1 MYSVLIV
8 DDEQPVIESISF
20 MLQKY
25 RPELEIAGT
34 GMSGREAIEIAE
46 ATKPDIILID
56 VKMPGIDG
64 LEALREIKRRS
75 PNILPI
81 LTTAY
86 ERFDIAQTA
95 FELGVRD
102 YILKPFSRKKLIDAV
117 DAAVESLDQRLDG
130 RGESLKHIELYH
142 TLSSSI
148 ETLLFVAVK
157 LNSEVNAFIPY
168 LKSSLSF
175 KTSRGCVGILK
186 WRGSRSMTSTGSSS
200 AGIHEDLSADPI
212 SIGREVI
219 NKLKFKFPCLAAAFE
234 QEVLFFFPD
243 ISEVDSVPGVENLAA
258 VVDPEKGSFTQWH
271 FVTGKSVEF
280 EAINTSYL
288 DARQKLRCGMESY
301 DSEQL
306 MSCAEQWRREL
317 ETALQNWDE
326 GLQKRIFSTVLA
338 YTDTISRAE
347 AVLCDLLL
355 YVEHANSVVT
365 GFHLMRTGHTWEGKE
380 SSAEELLA
388 FYSGWAQALAEKIKT
403 VQAENLPKVL
413 SRAIDYIKLNY
424 SHPLQLSDVADQ
436 VDVSSAY
443 LSNLFSRYLRKSF
456 VDQLTQIRIE
466 RAKRLLK
473 EHSHSIKEIS
483 SLVGY
488 QDPNYFSRLFKRLVG
503 CSPTEF
509 D

>member
-75 PNILPI
+75 PNVLPI

-95 FELGVRD
+95 FELGVKD
-102 YILKPFSRKKLIDAV
+102 YILKPFSREKLIDAV
-117 DAAVESLDQRLDG
+117 DAAVESLEQRLDG

-157 LNSEVNAFIPY
+157 LNSGVNAFIPY

-175 KTSRGCVGILK
+175 KTSRGCVGILE
-186 WRGSRSMTSTGSSS
+186 WRDCRSGTL
-200 AGIHEDLSADPI
+200 EDPI
-212 SIGREVI
+212 SLGREVI
-219 NKLKFKFPCLAAAFE
+219 SKLKFKFPCLAAAFE
-234 QEVLFFFPD
+234 HEILFFFPD
-243 ISEVDSVPGVENLAA
+243 ISEVNSVPGVQNLSA
-258 VVDPEKGSFTQWH
+258 VVDSEILGQTQWL

-280 EAINTSYL
+280 EDINSSYL
-288 DARQKLRCGMESY
+288 DAYQKMRHDIEPY

-306 MSCAEQWRREL
+306 ISYSEQWRREL
-317 ETALQNWDE
+317 EAALQNLDE
-326 GLQKRIFSTVLA
+326 GLQKQIFATVLSS
-338 YTDTISRAE
+338 TDTISRAE

-355 YVEHANSVVT
+355 YVEHVNSVAT
-365 GFHLMRTGHTWEGKE
+365 GFHLMRTRRKWGEEG
-380 SSAEELLA
+380 SAEKLLA
-388 FYSGWAQALAEKIKT
+388 FYSGWAQALADKIKT
-403 VQAENLPKVL
+403 VRAENLPKVL
-413 SRAIDYIKLNY
+413 SRALDYINLNY
-424 SHPLQLSDVADQ
+424 SHSLQLSDVAAQ
-436 VDVSSAY
+436 VEVSSAY

-456 VDQLTQIRIE
+456 VDHLTQIRMD
-466 RAKRLLK
+466 RAKRLLR
-473 EHSHSIKEIS
+473 EHTHSIKEIS

>member
-75 PNILPI
+75 PNVLPI

-95 FELGVRD
+95 FELGVQD
-102 YILKPFSRKKLIDAV
+102 YILKPFSREKLIAAV

-130 RGESLKHIELYH
+130 RGDSLKHIELYH

-168 LKSSLSF
+168 LKSSLAF
-175 KTSRGCVGILK
+175 KTSRGCVGILE
-186 WRGSRSMTSTGSSS
+186 WQGQRSRTPEG
-200 AGIHEDLSADPI
+200 LSRDFL
-212 SIGREVI
+212 SLGREVI
-219 NKLKFKFPCLAAAFE
+219 SKLKFKFPCLAAPFE

-243 ISEVDSVPGVENLAA
+243 ITEVNSVPVVENLSA
-258 VVDPEKGSFTQWH
+258 VVDPEKNGNTQWH

-280 EAINTSYL
+280 ENINASYL
-288 DARQKLRCGMESY
+288 DAHQKLMCNLEPY
-301 DSEQL
+301 DTEQL
-306 MSCAEQWRREL
+306 ISYSEQWRREL
-317 ETALQNWDE
+317 ESALQNWDE
-326 GLQKRIFSTVLA
+326 VLQKRIFANVLA
-338 YTDTISRAE
+338 STDTLDRAE
-347 AVLCDLLL
+347 TVLCDLLL
-355 YVEHANSVVT
+355 YVEHANSVIT
-365 GFHLMRTGHTWEGKE
+365 GFHLMRTGHMQEGKVG
-380 SSAEELLA
+380 SSEELLA
-388 FYSGWAQALAEKIKT
+388 FYSGWAQALADKIKT

-413 SRAIDYIKLNY
+413 SRALDYIKLNY

-436 VDVSSAY
+436 VEVSSAY
-443 LSNLFSRYLRKSF
+443 LSNIFSRYLRKSF
-456 VDQLTQIRIE
+456 IDQLTQIRME
-466 RAKRLLK
+466 KAKRLLK

>member
-64 LEALREIKRRS
+64 LDALREIKRRS
-75 PNILPI
+75 PNVLPI
-81 LTTAY
+81 LITAY

-95 FELGVRD
+95 FELGVQD
-102 YILKPFSRKKLIDAV
+102 YILKPFSREKLIDAV
-117 DAAVESLDQRLDG
+117 DAAVESLGQRLDG

-168 LKSSLSF
+168 LKSSLAF
-175 KTSRGCVGILK
+175 NTSRGCVGILEWQGQRSK
-186 WRGSRSMTSTGSSS
+186 ASKGALPAAASESLSR
-200 AGIHEDLSADPI
+200 DLI
-212 SIGREVI
+212 SLGREVI
-219 NKLKFKFPCLAAAFE
+219 SRLKFKFPCLAAPFE

-243 ISEVDSVPGVENLAA
+243 ISEVNSVPGVENLAA
-258 VVDPEKGSFTQWH
+258 VVDPEKNSSTQWH

-280 EAINTSYL
+280 ENINVSYL
-288 DARQKLRCGMESY
+288 DAHQKMRHHMEPF

-306 MSCAEQWRREL
+306 ISYSEQWRREL
-317 ETALQNWDE
+317 EVALQNLDE
-326 GLQKRIFSTVLA
+326 GLQKRIFATVLA
-338 YTDTISRAE
+338 STDTIDRAE

-365 GFHLMRTGHTWEGKE
+365 GFHLMRTGHKWEE
-380 SSAEELLA
+380 EDSAENLLA
-388 FYSGWAQALAEKIKT
+388 FYSGWAKALADKIKT

-413 SRAIDYIKLNY
+413 SRALDYIKLNY
-424 SHPLQLSDVADQ
+424 AHSLQLSDVADE
-436 VDVSSAY
+436 VEVSSAY

-456 VDQLTQIRIE
+456 VDQLTQMRME

-483 SLVGY
+483 SMVGY